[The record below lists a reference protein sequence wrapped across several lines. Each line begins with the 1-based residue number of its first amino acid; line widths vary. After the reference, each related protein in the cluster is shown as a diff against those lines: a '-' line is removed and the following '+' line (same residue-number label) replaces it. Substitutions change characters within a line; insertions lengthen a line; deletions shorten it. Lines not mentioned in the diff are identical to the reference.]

1 MHHKTK
7 KLKEISLKSKNQSL
21 KNSIE
26 SKLNLISK
34 NKTVLK

>member
-1 MHHKTK
+1 MHQKAE
-7 KLKEISLKSKNQSL
+7 KLKEISLKSKNKSL